1 MLEISDEKLEVIRS
15 MTAFDNVFI
24 RTFFDRNTVEF
35 LLRLILKKPEL
46 SVETVTFEHV
56 LDDPVSKGVRLDIRA
71 VDDAGNWMD
80 IEFQI
85 NPREVNGRRLR
96 YYHSR
101 MDVQMLER
109 GKPYTELAD
118 ACVIFICRG
127 DPIGKGKPM
136 YRFQMKD
143 QDNKVLEDGQMTL
156 IFNADYPG
164 DWEYKNLMEDLK
176 SADSKD
182 MHYDVLKERMKTVK
196 EKEGE
201 IMATTS
207 LVDEYI
213 NRKAEEKAHEI
224 AEKKDTELVKNM
236 LKDKMTEETIVRLAG
251 VSPEFIKRVQAA
263 L

>member
-1 MLEISDEKLEVIRS
+1 MLEISDEKLEIILS
-15 MTAFDNVFI
+15 MTGFDNAFI

-109 GKPYTELAD
+109 GKQYTELAD

-136 YRFQMKD
+136 YCFQMKD
-143 QDNKVLEDGQMTL
+143 QDNEVLEDGQLTL
-156 IFNADYPG
+156 ILNADFPG

-182 MHYDVLKERMKTVK
+182 MHYDVLKERMQTVK

-201 IMATTS
+201 IMEAGHVLEDYLKKQEDKMKS
-207 LVDEYI
+207 
-213 NRKAEEKAHEI
+213 EI
-224 AEKKDTELVKNM
+224 VANM
-236 LKDKMTEETIVRLAG
+236 LKDKMPEETIVRLAV
-251 VSPEFIKRVQAA
+251 VSPEFVKQVQATM
-263 L
+263 

>member
-1 MLEISDEKLEVIRS
+1 
-15 MTAFDNVFI
+15 
-24 RTFFDRNTVEF
+24 
-35 LLRLILKKPEL
+35 
-46 SVETVTFEHV
+46 
-56 LDDPVSKGVRLDIRA
+56 VRLDIRA

-85 NPREVNGRRLR
+85 NHREVNGRRLR

-109 GKPYTELAD
+109 GKQYTELAD

-136 YRFQMKD
+136 YCFQMKD
-143 QDNKVLEDGQMTL
+143 QDNEVLEDGQLTL
-156 IFNADYPG
+156 ILNADFPG

-182 MHYDVLKERMKTVK
+182 MHYDVLKERMQTVK

-201 IMATTS
+201 IMEAGHVLEDYLKKQEDKMKS
-207 LVDEYI
+207 
-213 NRKAEEKAHEI
+213 EI
-224 AEKKDTELVKNM
+224 VANM
-236 LKDKMTEETIVRLAG
+236 LKDKMPEETIVRLAV
-251 VSPEFIKRVQAA
+251 VSPEFVKQVQATM
-263 L
+263 

>member
-1 MLEISDEKLEVIRS
+1 MLEISDEKLEIILS
-15 MTAFDNVFI
+15 MTAFDNAFI
-24 RTFFDRNTVEF
+24 RTFFDRNIVEF

-109 GKPYTELAD
+109 GKQYTELAD

-136 YRFQMKD
+136 YCFQMKD
-143 QDNKVLEDGQMTL
+143 QDNEVLEDGQLTL
-156 IFNADYPG
+156 ILNADFPG

-182 MHYDVLKERMKTVK
+182 MHYDVLKERMQTVK

-201 IMATTS
+201 IMEAGHVLEDYLKKQEDKMKS
-207 LVDEYI
+207 
-213 NRKAEEKAHEI
+213 EI
-224 AEKKDTELVKNM
+224 VANM
-236 LKDKMTEETIVRLAG
+236 LKDKMPEETIVRLAV
-251 VSPEFIKRVQAA
+251 VSPEFVKQVQATM
-263 L
+263 

>member
-1 MLEISDEKLEVIRS
+1 MLEISDEKLEIILS
-15 MTAFDNVFI
+15 MTAFDNAFI

-109 GKPYTELAD
+109 GKQYTELAD

-127 DPIGKGKPM
+127 DPIGKGKPL
-136 YRFQMKD
+136 YCFQMKD
-143 QDNKVLEDGQMTL
+143 QDNEVLEDGQLTL
-156 IFNADYPG
+156 ILNADFPG

-182 MHYDVLKERMKTVK
+182 MHYDVLKERMQTVK

-201 IMATTS
+201 IMEAGHVLEDYLKKQEDKMKS
-207 LVDEYI
+207 
-213 NRKAEEKAHEI
+213 EI
-224 AEKKDTELVKNM
+224 VANM
-236 LKDKMTEETIVRLAG
+236 LKDKMPEETIVRLAV
-251 VSPEFIKRVQAA
+251 VSPEFVKQVQATM
-263 L
+263 

>member
-1 MLEISDEKLEVIRS
+1 MLEISDEKLEIILS
-15 MTAFDNVFI
+15 MTAFDNAFI

-109 GKPYTELAD
+109 GKQYTELAD

-136 YRFQMKD
+136 YCFQMKD
-143 QDNKVLEDGQMTL
+143 QDNEVLEDGQLTL
-156 IFNADYPG
+156 ILNADFPG

-182 MHYDVLKERMKTVK
+182 MHYDVLKERMQTVK

-201 IMATTS
+201 IMEARHVLEDYLKKQEDKMKS
-207 LVDEYI
+207 
-213 NRKAEEKAHEI
+213 EI
-224 AEKKDTELVKNM
+224 VANM
-236 LKDKMTEETIVRLAG
+236 LKDKMPEETIVRLAV
-251 VSPEFIKRVQAA
+251 VSPEFVKQVQATM
-263 L
+263 

>member
-1 MLEISDEKLEVIRS
+1 MLEISDEKLEIILS
-15 MTAFDNVFI
+15 MTAFDNAFI

-109 GKPYTELAD
+109 GKQYTELAD

-136 YRFQMKD
+136 YCFQMKD
-143 QDNKVLEDGQMTL
+143 QDNEVLEDGQLTL
-156 IFNADYPG
+156 ILNADFPG

-182 MHYDVLKERMKTVK
+182 MHYDVLKERMQTVK

-201 IMATTS
+201 IMEAGHVFEDYLKKQEDKMKS
-207 LVDEYI
+207 
-213 NRKAEEKAHEI
+213 EI
-224 AEKKDTELVKNM
+224 VANM
-236 LKDKMTEETIVRLAG
+236 LKDKMPEETIVRLAV
-251 VSPEFIKRVQAA
+251 VSPEFVKQVQATM
-263 L
+263 

>member
-1 MLEISDEKLEVIRS
+1 MLEISDEKLEIILS
-15 MTAFDNVFI
+15 MTAFDNAFI

-56 LDDPVSKGVRLDIRA
+56 LDYPVSKGVRLDIRA

-109 GKPYTELAD
+109 GKQYTELAD

-136 YRFQMKD
+136 YCFQMKD
-143 QDNKVLEDGQMTL
+143 QDNEVLEDGQLTL
-156 IFNADYPG
+156 ILNADFPG

-182 MHYDVLKERMKTVK
+182 MHYDVLKERMQTVK

-201 IMATTS
+201 IMEAGHVLEDYLKKQEDKMKS
-207 LVDEYI
+207 
-213 NRKAEEKAHEI
+213 EI
-224 AEKKDTELVKNM
+224 VANM
-236 LKDKMTEETIVRLAG
+236 LKDKMPEETIVRLAV
-251 VSPEFIKRVQAA
+251 VSPEFVKQVQATM
-263 L
+263 